1 MAATVLVKDGLW
13 RVSML
18 LQDTSPQFQRFTERE
33 LVMWWNDAQRAV
45 AKYLP
50 MACSRVDAFKCAP
63 GTRQSLEN
71 IPAANLVP
79 GDGVALSGPVYGIQL
94 LSPRRN
100 MGANGTTPGTAL
112 RMVERDQLD
121 VNDPEWHTR
130 TGTVVRSVVFDA
142 STPRYFYI
150 TPGAP
155 ASPDVWIE
163 LAYNAKPQEIPNTGA
178 PGSEL
183 YLYSGPSTTK
193 ISVDDEFLEECV
205 NYTVARAN
213 MKDSKYADPAKA
225 TAHANL
231 FLNALNSK
239 VAAVTGNN
247 PNLKMLPGVHV
258 TPVQQQ

>member
-1 MAATVLVKDGLW
+1 MAATLLIKDALW
-13 RVSML
+13 RVSVL
-18 LQDTSPQFQRFTERE
+18 LMDTAPQFQRWPERE
-33 LVMWWNDAQRAV
+33 LVMWWNDAQRAI

-50 MACSRVDAFKCAP
+50 MACSRLDAFKCAA

-100 MGANGTTPGTAL
+100 MGADGSTPGAAI
-112 RMVERDQLD
+112 RVVERDMLD
-121 VNDPEWHTR
+121 VNDPDWHTR
-130 TGTVVRSVVFDA
+130 TATVVRSVVFDPN
-142 STPRYFYI
+142 TPRYFYI

-155 ASPDVWIE
+155 ASPAVWIE
-163 LAYNAKPQEIPNTGA
+163 IAYNAKPIDIAAGGV

-183 YLYSGPSTTK
+183 YGFGGTSTVK
-193 ISVDDEFLEECV
+193 ISVDDEYLEECV
-205 NYTVARAN
+205 NYVVARAN